1 MAALR
6 RRFFV
11 KPETGG
17 VVELDG
23 LHFGR
28 HPFGPAGLGDM
39 TYVVSPAVTR

>member
-1 MAALR
+1 MAPLR
-6 RRFFV
+6 GRLCI

-23 LHFGR
+23 LHSAVIR
-28 HPFGPAGLGDM
+28 LHRLALGDM